1 MFRALFLDYDR
12 TSATRGNKRSN
23 LKGDTS
29 HAGGQMNKSK
39 MLSFRLD
46 ESLLRKVD
54 QLRLSRHRTR
64 GEIIREALQM
74 YFRVHNPEIVRRR

>member
-1 MFRALFLDYDR
+1 
-12 TSATRGNKRSN
+12 
-23 LKGDTS
+23 
-29 HAGGQMNKSK
+29 MNKSK

-74 YFRVHNPEIVRRR
+74 YFRVHNPEITPVDKKD